1 VSAMN
6 PADVI
11 QFEMR
16 MTITCSAFG
25 EGNMTGKLHLQPP
38 IFRVDFN
45 KLMILAS
52 TSVAQCSTNQSFIML
67 LVRFTFVS
75 ALKP

>member
-1 VSAMN
+1 MD

-25 EGNMTGKLHLQPP
+25 EENMTGNLHLQPP

-45 KLMILAS
+45 KLMIFAC
-52 TSVAQCSTNQSFIML
+52 T
-67 LVRFTFVS
+67 
-75 ALKP
+75 